1 MSRIV
6 MLAAAAAASIGC
18 ILSACL
24 FMKAYKQEKYAR
36 AFWLKGAAAVCFVLL
51 ALVLRPAS
59 GNQAYARL
67 LLIALVLGLCGDELL
82 ALRFLVP
89 KLHDLMF
96 AAGAGAFAIGHFFY
110 MKALYDL
117 GGIRLAVLIPIF
129 LAGLLVAYLYG
140 KKHQSN
146 AGPLQPAGVA
156 YMVLVIF
163 MGAVSISAFVAAPGA
178 ALLLFALGGVCFGC
192 SDNILFAFCF
202 GNRRTWDMN
211 ILVHIT
217 YYAAQLL
224 IAWSILL
231 IGG

>member
-1 MSRIV
+1 MPSVVLLI
-6 MLAAAAAASIGC
+6 LAAAASAGC
-18 ILSACL
+18 VIFARL
-24 FMKAYKQEKYAR
+24 FMKAYKVENFAR

-51 ALVLRPAS
+51 AAILRPAA
-59 GNQAYARL
+59 GNQSYAKL
-67 LLIALVLGLCGDELL
+67 LLIALILGLCGDELL
-82 ALRFLVP
+82 ALRFMVP
-89 KLHDLMF
+89 KLHDLLL
-96 AAGAGAFAIGHFFY
+96 AAGAGTFAVGHFFY

-117 GGIRLAVLIPIF
+117 GGIRLAVLIPVF

-146 AGPLQPAGVA
+146 AGPLQAAGVG

-163 MGAVSISAFVAAPGA
+163 MGAVTVSAFVAAPSVP
-178 ALLLFALGGVCFGC
+178 LLLFALGGVCFGC

-211 ILVHIT
+211 VWVHIT

-224 IAWSILL
+224 IAWSIAF
-231 IGG
+231 

>member
-1 MSRIV
+1 MMPTV
-6 MLAAAAAASIGC
+6 MLVAAAAASVGC
-18 ILSACL
+18 AIFACL
-24 FMKAYKQEKYAR
+24 FMKAYKQEKYTR
-36 AFWLKGAAAVCFVLL
+36 AFWLKGAAAMCFVLL
-51 ALVLRPAS
+51 ALLLRPAS
-59 GNQAYARL
+59 GNQSYAKL

-82 ALRFLVP
+82 ALRFLIP

-96 AAGAGAFAIGHFFY
+96 AAGAGVFATGHFFY

-117 GGIRLAVLIPIF
+117 GGIRLAILIPVF
-129 LAGLLVAYLYG
+129 LVGLVLAYLYG
-140 KKHQSN
+140 KKHGSN
-146 AGPLQPAGVA
+146 AGSLQFAGVG
-156 YMVLVIF
+156 YMVLVVF
-163 MGAVSISAFVAAPGA
+163 MGAVSISAFLAAPSI

-211 ILVHIT
+211 IWVHIT

-231 IGG
+231 IR